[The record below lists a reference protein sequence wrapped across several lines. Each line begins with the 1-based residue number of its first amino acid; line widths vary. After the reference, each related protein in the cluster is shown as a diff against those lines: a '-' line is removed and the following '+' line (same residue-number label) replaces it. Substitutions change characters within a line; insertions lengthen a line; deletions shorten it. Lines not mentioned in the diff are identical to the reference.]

1 MGPTDRRRSL
11 PLSRRRFSAGALA
24 AGALGAAGLGAPA
37 IAQAAALKIGLV
49 LPRTGYLAQA
59 GQSCFRVV
67 EIAPALIAG
76 DTGVKIEI
84 LSADFESNV
93 ELARARA
100 EKLIN
105 DGAQILVGCFDSGG
119 ASAMAQVCEQ
129 RGIPLVINI
138 GSAPQITEQGYR
150 TVFRNF
156 PTSPQLARNGLSLL
170 KDLFAATGKTP
181 KTAVFMHA
189 NDTFGQSAKAAFD
202 NFVPQL
208 NFPFTVLDSISYDPK
223 AQDLSVE
230 IAKAKA
236 TSAELLLVTTRAA
249 DAIMT
254 VRELVKQRYEPMGVV
269 SPGSPGMYDEQFYKT
284 LGKYADYCITNLPW
298 YDPKSEMT
306 RRVATAFK
314 KQFPN
319 DAFEAHAFNVG
330 FTYEA
335 LLVAAQAFKRAGGA
349 EPEALLAAL
358 RQTSIAD
365 HMMFGGPISFDAKGQ
380 NNQIASAGV
389 QNRDRRPSVILP
401 AGSAELAPV
410 FPMPGWSQRS

>member
-1 MGPTDRRRSL
+1 MGQSDRRRPL
-11 PLSRRRFSAGALA
+11 PLSRRQFSAGALA
-24 AGALGAAGLGAPA
+24 AGAVGTLIGAPA
-37 IAQAAALKIGLV
+37 IAQGTTLKIGLV

-59 GQSCFRVV
+59 GQSCFRAV

-84 LSADFESNV
+84 MSADFESNV

-138 GSAPQITEQGYR
+138 GSAPQITEQGYK

-156 PTSPQLARNGLSLL
+156 PTSPQLARNGLVLL

-181 KTAVFMHA
+181 QTAVFMHA
-189 NDTFGQSAKAAFD
+189 NDTFGLSAKAAFD
-202 NFVPQL
+202 SFVPQL
-208 NFPFTVLDSISYDPK
+208 NFPFKVLDSISYDPK

-249 DAIMT
+249 DAIMM

-298 YDPKSEMT
+298 YNPKSEMT
-306 RRVATAFK
+306 GRVAAAFK

-319 DAFEAHAFNVG
+319 DPFEAHAFNVG

-335 LLVAAQAFKRAGGA
+335 LLVAASAFKRAGGA
-349 EPEALLAAL
+349 DPQALLAAL

-365 HMMFGGPISFDAKGQ
+365 HMMIGGPIGFDEKGQ
-380 NNQIASAGV
+380 NNQIASAGI
-389 QNRDRRPSVILP
+389 QNRDRRPTVMLP
-401 AGSAELAPV
+401 AAVAEIAPV
-410 FPMPGWSQRS
+410 FPMPGWNQRT